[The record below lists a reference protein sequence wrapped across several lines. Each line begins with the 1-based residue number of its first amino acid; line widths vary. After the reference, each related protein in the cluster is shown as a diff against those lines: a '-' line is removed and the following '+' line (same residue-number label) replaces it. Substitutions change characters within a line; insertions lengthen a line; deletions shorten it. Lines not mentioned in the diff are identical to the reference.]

1 MSRIAKDMIIMG
13 LFVFAV
19 LYLIYPSWLP
29 DFIPD
34 FIPVIGQIDDSA
46 AVGIILST
54 LRYYNIM
61 DFTAIYGKREKQK
74 ALPENNA

>member
-1 MSRIAKDMIIMG
+1 MKHIFKDLIIMG

-34 FIPVIGQIDDSA
+34 FVPIIGQIDDSA

-54 LRYYNIM
+54 LRYYGIA
-61 DFTAIYGKREKQK
+61 DFTALYGRRDKPKGM
-74 ALPENNA
+74 PEENS